1 MARKNK
7 HPEHVNMERWLISY
21 ADFMTLMFVLFI
33 ILYSFSQLDVKK
45 FQQVSTSLRN
55 EFGGGAGTGGN
66 PVMEFPGQ
74 GHGSPQEKSLSEI
87 EDEALSNIAQQVSA
101 YAMEKGVSANIGF
114 RTDERGLSI
123 SITGTVLFPEA
134 GANLTPQ
141 AKDFINIVFQ
151 RLKEMPNYILIEG
164 HTDNRPIVNNK
175 EFPSNWELSSARSI
189 RLIRYLIE
197 EYKLDPARLSSAAYG
212 EYKPIVLNDT
222 PENMAK
228 NRRVEII
235 ILKSHFDNG
244 KKNGT

>member
-1 MARKNK
+1 MARKKK

-21 ADFMTLMFVLFI
+21 ADFITLLFI
-33 ILYSFSQLDVKK
+33 LFIVLYSFSQIDLKK
-45 FQQVSTSLRN
+45 FKQVSASLAA
-55 EFGGGAGTGGN
+55 EFGGGAGGGGN

-74 GHGSPQEKSLSEI
+74 GHGAPTEKSLSEI

-101 YAMEKGVSANIGF
+101 YAVEKGISSNISF
-114 RTDERGLSI
+114 RSDERGLYI

-141 AKDFINIVFQ
+141 AKDFINIIFQ

-164 HTDNRPIVNNK
+164 HTDNRPLVNSR

-197 EYKLDPARLSSAAYG
+197 EYKLDPERLSSAAYG
-212 EYKPIVLNDT
+212 EYKPLVPNDT

-235 ILKSHFDNG
+235 ILKSHFNNG
-244 KKNGT
+244 KKNGS